1 MKVGGLDC
9 EKDSNDN
16 LTLVLDKFIKGDEI
30 QRDTSPLYTDKP
42 KGTIHNITNTEIQQD
57 TNPLYIGKPK
67 GAILNINKTEI
78 QHDTNPLYT
87 VKPKGTILN
96 I

>member
-30 QRDTSPLYTDKP
+30 QLDTS
-42 KGTIHNITNTEIQQD
+42 
-57 TNPLYIGKPK
+57 
-67 GAILNINKTEI
+67 
-78 QHDTNPLYT
+78 PLYT